1 MRERVSGLRISHF
14 FCRPVVSVSPLFTV
28 TNLMS
33 FSIDTLDHLVLNV
46 ADVEASAAWYSR
58 MLGMQRTEF
67 ASRTGTRVA
76 MTYGTQKINLRPVTA
91 DTVAWFTGREAVPG
105 SADLCFITTASPA
118 DVKAHWVAEGVEIEA
133 GPVERDGARGKMTSV
148 YCRDPD
154 GNLIEVAT
162 YPGE

>member
-1 MRERVSGLRISHF
+1 
-14 FCRPVVSVSPLFTV
+14 
-28 TNLMS
+28 MS

-46 ADVEASAAWYSR
+46 ADVQASAAWYAR
-58 MLGMQRTEF
+58 VLGMQRTEF

-76 MTYGTQKINLRPVTA
+76 MTYGNQKINLRPATA
-91 DTVAWFTGREAVPG
+91 DTVAWFTAREPAPG
-105 SADLCFITTASPA
+105 SADLCFVTTASPA
-118 DVKAHWVAEGVEIEA
+118 EVAAHWLAEGVVIEA

-162 YPGE
+162 YPDA